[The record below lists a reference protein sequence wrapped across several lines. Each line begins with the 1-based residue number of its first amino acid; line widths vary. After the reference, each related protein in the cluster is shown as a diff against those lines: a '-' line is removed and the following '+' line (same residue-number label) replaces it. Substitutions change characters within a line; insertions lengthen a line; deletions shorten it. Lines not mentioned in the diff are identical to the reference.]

1 LKPLN
6 EVFGFAPDDF
16 SERAERYRT
25 HRLCPFNNRVA
36 NCTKDKAN
44 DPLGVCS
51 IVDSIGRSVITCPVR
66 FRQDW
71 LILEDAAAFFF
82 SPELKWTSLTEIRL
96 EDSEGLSAGNI
107 DHVLVAYNEQGR
119 VVDFGTVE
127 VQAVYISG
135 NIRRAFEHYMQ
146 NPKEHVGSD
155 WSRERNYPRPDYLSS
170 SRKRLAPQ
178 LLYKGGI
185 LHAWGK
191 KQAVVLHRAFF
202 NTLPL
207 MPEVNE
213 NEAEIVWLIYD
224 LNRGNDEQYQL
235 TLYRKVYT
243 MFESALSH
251 LATPQPG
258 SPQNFLLHLQ
268 SRLDSKLA
276 NGENA
281 ADISS
286 LSDLL

>member
-1 LKPLN
+1 M
-6 EVFGFAPDDF
+6 FGFAPDDF
-16 SERAERYRT
+16 SERAERYRI

-51 IVDSIGRSVITCPVR
+51 MVDSTGSPVITCPVR

-71 LILEDAAAFFF
+71 LILQDAAAFFF
-82 SPELKWTSLTEIRL
+82 SPDLKWTSLTETRL
-96 EDSEGLSAGNI
+96 EDSEGVSAGNI
-107 DHVLVAYNEQGR
+107 DHVLVAYDAQGR
-119 VVDFGTVE
+119 VMDFGAVE

-146 NPKEHVGSD
+146 NPKEHITSD

-185 LHAWGK
+185 LHTWGK

-207 MPEVNE
+207 MPEVDE
-213 NEAEIVWLIYD
+213 TEAEIVWLIYD
-224 LNRGNDEQYQL
+224 LNRGNQEQYQL

-243 MFESALSH
+243 LFEAALSR

-258 SPQNFLLHLQ
+258 AIQNFLLNLQ
-268 SRLDSKLA
+268 SRLNAKLT
-276 NGENA
+276 NG
-281 ADISS
+281 DT
-286 LSDLL
+286 LSDITLPSDIL